1 MKKQQW
7 YKVTVKATI
16 TKTQDIQATSQE
28 EAEQEAMDEFNP
40 HSGEAEES
48 YTQEVISTKKNQMK
62 NLQQST
68 LTQLQEIFFDV
79 CDTLN
84 GESPKDIGYASKT
97 EMFEEFRW
105 KLEAIEEDLR
115 SVFGDLE
122 ANPQ

>member
-1 MKKQQW
+1 MK
-7 YKVTVKATI
+7 TI
-16 TKTQDIQATSQE
+16 
-28 EAEQEAMDEFNP
+28 
-40 HSGEAEES
+40 
-48 YTQEVISTKKNQMK
+48 
-62 NLQQST
+62 QQST
-68 LTQLQEIFFDV
+68 LTHLQEIFFDV

-105 KLEAIEEDLR
+105 KLEAIEEDLQ